1 MALFESVIVGMQID
15 RVFIHLVPSNC
26 RRSFETLP
34 VTAAKD
40 FIYDH
45 QLVTGHCRLFRIVV
59 GVDVYELDHPV
70 AVSAG
75 GGGKQVGNHI
85 TVDRKIFI
93 ERLALP
99 AEYVISALQKSLVLY
114 QPGVPGR
121 SPSVSWLNW
130 LLAIRNWI
138 RR

>member
-1 MALFESVIVGMQID
+1 MTLLERVIVGMQID
-15 RVFIHLVPSNC
+15 RVFIHLVGSNC
-26 RRSFETLP
+26 RGSFETLP

-75 GGGKQVGNHI
+75 GGGEQVRNHI
-85 TVDRKIFI
+85 TVDSEIFT
-93 ERLALP
+93 ERLTLP
-99 AEYVISALQKSLVLY
+99 A
-114 QPGVPGR
+114 
-121 SPSVSWLNW
+121 
-130 LLAIRNWI
+130 
-138 RR
+138 